1 MSNPLR
7 APARRSADLVRLLR
21 ARSIERPDDR
31 AYTFLADGEEEGDRL
46 TFGELDLK
54 ARALGALLQR
64 LGLAGER
71 VLLLYPPGLEFV
83 SAFLGCLYGGAVAV
97 PAYPPRSSRMLPRLQ
112 AIARDARPAAALT
125 TRPLLAA
132 ISGMTGG
139 LPELGGIRWV
149 TTDDV
154 EPGLAAEWEEP
165 GLAPQALAF
174 LQYTS
179 GSTATPK
186 GVMVSHGNLLHN
198 EEMIRLAFRQSEQSV
213 IVGWLPLYHDMGL
226 IGNVLQPLYVG
237 APCVL
242 MSPVAFLQKPRR
254 WLAAISR
261 YRATTSGGPNFA
273 YELCVRRIPP
283 AEREGLDLSTWE
295 VAFNGAEPVRA
306 ETLARFAEAF
316 APSGFRRTALYPCY
330 GLAEATLFVAGGEG
344 GAGPVVGAFRGAALE
359 RDRAAEAPPDD
370 GSARL
375 LVGCGRAWEGQEVAV
390 VDPESGRRCPPDRVG
405 EIWVAGPSVA
415 AGYWERPEETA
426 SAFGAHLPGGSAPY
440 LRTGDLGFIKDG
452 ELYVTGRLK
461 DLVILRGRNL
471 YPQDLE
477 ATAEA
482 SHPALRSGGS
492 AAFPVEAGGEERL
505 VIAAEIDRRREG
517 EADAAAAAVRRA
529 VAEEHEVQVHEV
541 VLLRFGSLP
550 KTSSGKV
557 QRHACRAAWNA
568 GSLEAVGR
576 SQLPEEEAGE
586 GGQPAVAGALAALHS
601 ASPGERRARL
611 EAWLRLEAAHAL
623 GVAAAAVVPDRP
635 LTALGLDSLAAVEL
649 KGRVEAALGTQV
661 SLAALLE
668 GATLADLVAAV
679 LSGPGEVAAGSAP
692 LSPVATISA
701 VPSGDGFEAPLS
713 HGQEALW
720 FLDRL
725 APDSLAYHLF
735 GAARVRRGSL
745 DPDALVRA
753 VAALVERHPALR
765 TTFAAE
771 PGGEPR
777 QQVGET
783 AFGFLRVD
791 ATSAEPAELGVRLRQ
806 EAHRPF
812 DLARGPLLRLALFDL
827 ADGEQA
833 LLLAVHHIVADFWS
847 LAVVARD
854 LAILYAHELGRLVPA
869 LPPLPLTYADCA
881 RWQRERMAGPEGER
895 LWAYWRD
902 RLGEDPPRLD
912 LAAGR
917 PRPKVKTYH
926 GDTRNLRL
934 GTDLATA
941 LAALGRDRGATLA
954 TTLFAGFAALLYRYT
969 GEEDLLVGS
978 PIAGRGAGTADL
990 VGYFVNPVVL
1000 RTDLSGDPSFGEL
1013 LGRARAVM
1021 LAAFEHQD
1029 YPFNLLAGRLE
1040 LHRDPARAPFFD
1052 VAFAFEK
1059 ARGAGHDLGAFALG
1073 LAGAR
1078 LDFAGVELE
1087 SLPLAPVSAPFDLSL
1102 VLAEIAEGLGASLR
1116 FDTDLF
1122 DGATIERLGGHLQN
1136 LLAGAAADPRRRLAD
1151 LPLLAPAEERELL
1164 VDSNRTV
1171 VPYDRAVSVEMQVA
1185 ARAERTPEAPA
1196 VAMGGEGL
1204 TYAELDERAGRLA
1217 GRLRVLGVG
1226 PETRVAVAMERSP
1239 VLVVALLAVW
1249 KA

>member
-1 MSNPLR
+1 M
-7 APARRSADLVRLLR
+7 
-21 ARSIERPDDR
+21 ERPDGR

-46 TFGELDLK
+46 TFGELDRR

-112 AIARDARPAAALT
+112 AIARDAGPAAALT
-125 TRPLLAA
+125 TRALLGT
-132 ISGMTGG
+132 ISGMTEG

-165 GLAPQALAF
+165 GLSPDALAF

-179 GSTATPK
+179 GSTAAPK
-186 GVMVSHGNLLHN
+186 GVMVTHGNLLHN

-237 APCVL
+237 APCIL

-316 APSGFRRTALYPCY
+316 APSGFRRAALYPCY

-344 GAGPVVGAFRGAALE
+344 GAGPVIGAFRGAALE

-370 GSARL
+370 SSARL
-375 LVGCGRAWEGQEVAV
+375 LVGCGRGWEGQEVAV

-426 SAFGAHLPGGSAPY
+426 SAFGALLPGGSAPY
-440 LRTGDLGFIKDG
+440 LRTGDLGFVKDG

-482 SHPALRSGGS
+482 SHPALRPGGS

-517 EADAAAAAVRRA
+517 EAADAAAAVRRA

-541 VLLRFGSLP
+541 VLLRLGSLP

-557 QRHACRAAWNA
+557 QRHACRAAWDA
-568 GSLEAVGR
+568 GSFEAVGR
-576 SQLPEEEAGE
+576 SRLAEEEVGEAGP
-586 GGQPAVAGALAALHS
+586 PAAAGALAALYS
-601 ASPGERRARL
+601 AGPGERRARL

-649 KGRVEAALGTQV
+649 KGKVEAALGTQV

-668 GATLADLVAAV
+668 GATLADLAAAV
-679 LSGPGEVAAGSAP
+679 LPEPGEVAAAAAAGAPRCRRSPRSPRLIASRRRSLTVRRRSGSSTAWRPRASPTTSSARRGCGADAWTRRPSSVPSPLWSSATRPSAP
-692 LSPVATISA
+692 PSPSSPAASRV
-701 VPSGDGFEAPLS
+701 SG
-713 HGQEALW
+713 
-720 FLDRL
+720 
-725 APDSLAYHLF
+725 
-735 GAARVRRGSL
+735 
-745 DPDALVRA
+745 
-753 VAALVERHPALR
+753 
-765 TTFAAE
+765 
-771 PGGEPR
+771 
-777 QQVGET
+777 
-783 AFGFLRVD
+783 
-791 ATSAEPAELGVRLRQ
+791 
-806 EAHRPF
+806 
-812 DLARGPLLRLALFDL
+812 
-827 ADGEQA
+827 
-833 LLLAVHHIVADFWS
+833 
-847 LAVVARD
+847 
-854 LAILYAHELGRLVPA
+854 
-869 LPPLPLTYADCA
+869 
-881 RWQRERMAGPEGER
+881 
-895 LWAYWRD
+895 
-902 RLGEDPPRLD
+902 
-912 LAAGR
+912 
-917 PRPKVKTYH
+917 
-926 GDTRNLRL
+926 
-934 GTDLATA
+934 
-941 LAALGRDRGATLA
+941 
-954 TTLFAGFAALLYRYT
+954 
-969 GEEDLLVGS
+969 
-978 PIAGRGAGTADL
+978 
-990 VGYFVNPVVL
+990 
-1000 RTDLSGDPSFGEL
+1000 
-1013 LGRARAVM
+1013 
-1021 LAAFEHQD
+1021 
-1029 YPFNLLAGRLE
+1029 
-1040 LHRDPARAPFFD
+1040 
-1052 VAFAFEK
+1052 
-1059 ARGAGHDLGAFALG
+1059 
-1073 LAGAR
+1073 
-1078 LDFAGVELE
+1078 
-1087 SLPLAPVSAPFDLSL
+1087 
-1102 VLAEIAEGLGASLR
+1102 
-1116 FDTDLF
+1116 
-1122 DGATIERLGGHLQN
+1122 
-1136 LLAGAAADPRRRLAD
+1136 
-1151 LPLLAPAEERELL
+1151 
-1164 VDSNRTV
+1164 
-1171 VPYDRAVSVEMQVA
+1171 
-1185 ARAERTPEAPA
+1185 
-1196 VAMGGEGL
+1196 
-1204 TYAELDERAGRLA
+1204 
-1217 GRLRVLGVG
+1217 
-1226 PETRVAVAMERSP
+1226 
-1239 VLVVALLAVW
+1239 
-1249 KA
+1249 